1 LREAGGPRQSFAGKL
16 EHKWRT
22 EIECGQTVDEQRIV
36 AVGGLPNNWPQN
48 STQLLNKGVCF
59 HGARHT
65 LGDRLNGGRGA
76 FVCEN
81 IAKKILNLRVAH
93 LQRRLQ

>member
-1 LREAGGPRQSFAGKL
+1 LREGGCARDSFPRKL